1 MCNFRST
8 NCMCIFPIQLFSETG
23 PLAVATH
30 NPLHLMKRELASFF
44 KLLLEMHC
52 HQEQQLFYHRKHHI
66 PITQDVLIST

>member
-1 MCNFRST
+1 
-8 NCMCIFPIQLFSETG
+8 MCIFPIQLFSETG